1 MMLRRIRWKD
11 ARELACVSRLRA
23 LWRGREE
30 DKDVSGRYQVLSFP
44 TTHVADSRDGLFRY
58 VDEVIVAAEAAEHDG
73 NCKCG
78 AACACTDCKCGN

>member
-1 MMLRRIRWKD
+1 KKGNSYGIEIVETEK
-11 ARELACVSRLRA
+11 S
-23 LWRGREE
+23 
-30 DKDVSGRYQVLSFP
+30 
-44 TTHVADSRDGLFRY
+44 Y